1 MEKRT
6 KEIKIRLTEREHD
19 LLLERCEQSQLASWL
34 RALGLGE
41 RRPRQRKLPT
51 VDPVLLRQI
60 SGMGNNLN
68 QIARLLHQSPSFSS
82 SERVQLLAVLT
93 SMDHQLSALL
103 AEYRCDDC

>member
-6 KEIKIRLTEREHD
+6 KEIKIRLTEREHE
-19 LLLERCEQSQLASWL
+19 LLLERCEQFQLASWL
-34 RALGLGE
+34 RTLGLGE
-41 RRPRQRKLPT
+41 RRPRQRKLPM

-68 QIARLLHQSPSFSS
+68 QIARLLHQSPSFSP

-103 AEYRCDDC
+103 AEHRCDDC